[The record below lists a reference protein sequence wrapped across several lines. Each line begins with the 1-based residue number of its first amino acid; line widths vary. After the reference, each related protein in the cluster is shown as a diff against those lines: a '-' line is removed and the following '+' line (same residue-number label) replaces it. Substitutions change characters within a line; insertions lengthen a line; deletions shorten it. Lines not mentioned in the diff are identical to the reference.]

1 MLPENIDKRKYRR
14 AKCEFVSTFK
24 NITRAGAEPLAE
36 TTAIDIS
43 EGGFR
48 FRSNH
53 FIPVRERLMFKVNI
67 PKRKPIEVIAQPA
80 WIRELPNIGQYD
92 IGGSFLS
99 LSSEDQALIREFL
112 QDKIL

>member
-14 AKCEFVSTFK
+14 AKCEFFSTFK
-24 NITRAGAEPLAE
+24 NTAHSGPEPLTE

-53 FIPVRERLMFKVNI
+53 FIPVRDRLMFKVNI

-80 WIRELPNIGQYD
+80 WVRELPNIGQFD
-92 IGGSFLS
+92 IGGSFLT
-99 LSSEDQALIREFL
+99 LSSEDQELIREFL
-112 QDKIL
+112 QDKI

>member
-1 MLPENIDKRKYRR
+1 MLPENLEQRKYRR

-24 NITRAGAEPLAE
+24 NMDKPAAQTLNE

-53 FIPVRERLMFKVNI
+53 FLSIHHRLMFKVNI

-80 WIRELPNIGQYD
+80 WIREIPSIHQYD
-92 IGGSFLS
+92 IGGSFLT
-99 LSSEDQALIREFL
+99 LSDEDKSLIREFL
-112 QDKIL
+112 ENS